1 MMTMLDSIREVDTG
15 LFIASIRKQG
25 PSNIECKMAAF
36 HSSAVKTKKIKC
48 EKSFE
53 DCPPRESTQ
62 S

>member
-15 LFIASIRKQG
+15 LFIVSIRKQG